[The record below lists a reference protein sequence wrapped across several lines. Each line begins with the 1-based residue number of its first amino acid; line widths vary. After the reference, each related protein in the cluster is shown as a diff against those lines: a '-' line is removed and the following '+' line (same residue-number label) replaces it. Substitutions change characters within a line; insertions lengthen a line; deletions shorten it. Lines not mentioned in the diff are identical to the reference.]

1 MYVIELNRI
10 FYIQFKTKFPHNTWD
25 NFDDLEAK
33 NIDQSNL
40 YASNSDEM
48 QHGQR
53 QTNCLND
60 FLILLDR
67 ITVNAIYTNFQN
79 MF

>member
-10 FYIQFKTKFPHNTWD
+10 FYIQFKTKSPHYTWD

-40 YASNSDEM
+40 CASNSDEM

-53 QTNCLND
+53 QTK
-60 FLILLDR
+60 FL
-67 ITVNAIYTNFQN
+67 V
-79 MF
+79 

>member
-53 QTNCLND
+53 QTKC
-60 FLILLDR
+60 
-67 ITVNAIYTNFQN
+67 
-79 MF
+79 

>member
-10 FYIQFKTKFPHNTWD
+10 FYIQFKTKSPHNSWD

-40 YASNSDEM
+40 CASNSDKM
-48 QHGQR
+48 QHEKK
-53 QTNCLND
+53 QTKTLND
-60 FLILLDR
+60 FEISF
-67 ITVNAIYTNFQN
+67 TY
-79 MF
+79 